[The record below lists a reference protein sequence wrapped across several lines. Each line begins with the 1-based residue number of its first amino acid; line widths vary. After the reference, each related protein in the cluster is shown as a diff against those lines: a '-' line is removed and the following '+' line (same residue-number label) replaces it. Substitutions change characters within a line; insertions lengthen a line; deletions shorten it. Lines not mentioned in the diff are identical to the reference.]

1 MLVGA
6 AAIASTAVT
15 VDLADGRVPDVDVLG
30 ALTGLGTTLLI
41 LVMVRVQA
49 VFIVSVST
57 LALRTSAFS
66 RWLSYL
72 GYAIALGMFFM
83 PFLIEPLR

>member
-6 AAIASTAVT
+6 AAIACTAVT

-41 LVMVRVQA
+41 LLMVRVQA

-57 LALRTSAFS
+57 LALRTSAS
-66 RWLSYL
+66 ADGSP
-72 GYAIALGMFFM
+72 ISDTQ
-83 PFLIEPLR
+83 